1 METIVLS
8 LGGSLIVPENVDTE
22 FLKNFR
28 EVIIEQVKAGKKFVI
43 ITGGGKPAR
52 QYQTAAGEIKNITA
66 DELDWL
72 GIYATRLNAEFVR
85 LLFEDLAEPDIIL
98 DPNLPVKMEKSIIV
112 GGGWQ
117 PGFSTDYDAVVLA
130 KQLGAKKI
138 INLSNIDYA
147 YDKDPKQY
155 SDAKKIEKISWA
167 EYRTLIPREWNPGL
181 STPFDPVASQLAE
194 GYGIEVAILNGKK
207 IANLLKCLK
216 GEEFAGTIIS

>member
-1 METIVLS
+1 MEILILS

-22 FLKNFR
+22 FLKDFR
-28 EVIIEQVKAGKKFVI
+28 ELIIAQVKAGKKFVI

-52 QYQTAAGEIKNITA
+52 QYQTAAEKIKSMTA

-98 DPNLPVKMEKSIIV
+98 DPNLPVKMERPIV
-112 GGGWQ
+112 VGAGWQ

-138 INLSNIDYA
+138 INLSNVDYA

-155 SDAKKIEKISWA
+155 PDAKKIEKISWA
-167 EYRTLIPREWNPGL
+167 DYRALIPQEWNPGL
-181 STPFDPVASQLAE
+181 STPFDPVASQLAD
-194 GYGIEVAILNGKK
+194 GYGLEVAILNGKK
-207 IANLLKCLK
+207 ILNLSKCLK
-216 GEEFAGTIIS
+216 GEEFVGTIIS